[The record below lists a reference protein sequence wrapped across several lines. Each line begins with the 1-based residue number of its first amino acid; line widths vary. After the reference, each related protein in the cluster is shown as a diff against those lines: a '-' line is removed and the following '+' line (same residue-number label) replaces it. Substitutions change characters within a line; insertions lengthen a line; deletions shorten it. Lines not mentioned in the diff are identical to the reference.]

1 MNEASDGARSPC
13 IAAASGRVVLPA
25 TSRRLSLMGS
35 LGWASAAPE
44 PHAGNSDGD
53 IAIELLSEVVTWLV
67 LVWFGRQRGMKSW
80 VFDGL
85 YFFKA
90 PWTVFS
96 VLGAVGGCRV
106 LRCGRSGGPPP
117 RD

>member
-53 IAIELLSEVVTWLV
+53 IAIALLSEVVTWLV
-67 LVWFGRQRGMKSW
+67 LVWFGRQRGM
-80 VFDGL
+80 
-85 YFFKA
+85 
-90 PWTVFS
+90 
-96 VLGAVGGCRV
+96 AVSYTHLTLPTILLV
-106 LRCGRSGGPPP
+106 
-117 RD
+117 